1 MKVMRGEPGIHPS
14 SRTAELEAKNTED
27 SYTEL
32 GVFALILAS
41 QGPINKRRTKPN
53 NTHTHG

>member
-1 MKVMRGEPGIHPS
+1 MMRGGLGIHPS

-27 SYTEL
+27 SYAEL
-32 GVFALILAS
+32 GVLVLILAS
-41 QGPINKRRTKPN
+41 QGPINKCRTKPT